1 MDLGVEV
8 SVNSEEELLLQNV
21 LLGIPITSLPQLVT
35 ICLPFFFFFF
45 KATSKGQTWK
55 NQVTKSHS

>member
-8 SVNSEEELLLQNV
+8 SVTSEEELLVQNV

-35 ICLPFFFFFF
+35 ICLPFFFFF

>member
-1 MDLGVEV
+1 MGLWVEV

-35 ICLPFFFFFF
+35 ICLPFFFFLQ
-45 KATSKGQTWK
+45 S
-55 NQVTKSHS
+55 NQQRSNLEKPGNQIS

>member
-8 SVNSEEELLLQNV
+8 SVTSEEELLVQNV

-35 ICLPFFFFFF
+35 ICLPFFFFS